1 MPLKK
6 TLLRMLCLIGLA
18 LLILSLIG
26 GEAISD
32 PRLRLRCARFDLGQ

>member
-26 GEAISD
+26 GEAINEHMFPQPFSGWNM
-32 PRLRLRCARFDLGQ
+32 F